1 MKSTTFVLA
10 SLAASVA
17 VAQPHRQHFAK
28 HQKRD
33 MIWVTD
39 TDWVTKTVDI
49 TTTVWVDGDATPAV
63 VAVPTPTSPA
73 DNSAGQHYHG
83 ASPTS
88 SSSSDH
94 AAPSAPSS
102 SPDNVAATPAK
113 PTNYPTTTHTP
124 SPTATAAASAS
135 SGGSSGGSGIYSP
148 GATTSANC
156 DIDSPCTG
164 DITFYDV
171 GLGACGTTNDGNTE
185 DVVALPV
192 GMMGTESNDNPFCSK
207 TITITKGSV
216 SIKATVVDKCMG
228 CPGDNIDLS
237 EHAFSQ
243 LAPLATGRTTATWYF
258 N

>member
-10 SLAASVA
+10 SLAVSVV
-17 VAQPHRQHFAK
+17 VAQPHRQHLAK

-33 MIWVTD
+33 TVWVTD
-39 TDWVTKTVDI
+39 TDWVTETLDI
-49 TTTVWVDGDATPAV
+49 TTTVWVGADATPAV
-63 VAVPTPTSPA
+63 ATPTPISPA
-73 DNSAGQHYHG
+73 ENSADQHYHG

-113 PTNYPTTTHTP
+113 PTTYPTTTQTP

-171 GLGACGTTNDGNTE
+171 GLGACGTTNDGTTE
-185 DVVALPV
+185 DVIALPF
-192 GMMGTESNDNPFCSK
+192 GMMGTESNNNPFCNK
-207 TITITKGSV
+207 KVTITKGSV
-216 SIKATVVDKCMG
+216 SIQATVVDKCMG
-228 CPGDNIDLS
+228 CLKDSIDLS
-237 EHAFSQ
+237 EHAFKQ
-243 LAPLATGRTTATWYF
+243 LADESVGRTQVTWFF